1 MFFTFIRLI
10 LSMNNYLM
18 MMYMHQKTFSTIR
31 TMVLIGAIAIW
42 GAFDSRPAYRIFNSE
57 RGKSVDYDKMIREI
71 SEADVVFFGELHNN
85 SMCHWLELQVLKSLA
100 TEKNNAVVLGAE
112 MFEADAQLVL
122 DEYLSGQIKE
132 EHLIKEGKVWSNYKT
147 DYAPLVNFAKD
158 NAMPFVATNIPRR
171 YASIV
176 SRDGLTGLDKV
187 DNQAKQFIAPLPV
200 TIDFELPSYK
210 EMAEMMGGQMPSAH
224 GGKSMVEAQAIKDA
238 TMAHFISKNLMAGR
252 VFYHINGSFH
262 SKNNEGII
270 WYLKKSNPELRIRT
284 IAVVEQ
290 DSLEEVE
297 EDYLNQADF
306 IMVVP
311 SDMTKTY

>member
-1 MFFTFIRLI
+1 MKNYFKKTGKPQMQLSFFKIA
-10 LSMNNYLM
+10 
-18 MMYMHQKTFSTIR
+18 
-31 TMVLIGAIAIW
+31 VLIGAILIW
-42 GAFDSRPAYRIFNSE
+42 GAFDSRPAYRIFNSAK
-57 RGKSVDYDKMIREI
+57 GKSVDYDKMIKEI
-71 SEADVVFFGELHNN
+71 SDADVVFFGELHNN

-100 TEKNNAVVLGAE
+100 AEKNNAVVVGAE

-132 EHLIKEGKVWSNYKT
+132 EHLLKEGKVWPNFKT

-158 NAMPFVATNIPRR
+158 NAMPFIATNIPRR

-176 SRDGLTGLDKV
+176 SRDGLAGLDKI
-187 DNQAKQFIAPLPV
+187 DNKARQFIAPLPV
-200 TIDFELPSYK
+200 QVDLELPSYK
-210 EMAEMMGGQMPSAH
+210 EMAEMMGGHMPAAH
-224 GGKSMVEAQAIKDA
+224 GGQPMVEAQAIKDA
-238 TMAHFISKNLMAGR
+238 TMAYFISKNLVPGK

-262 SKNNEGII
+262 TKDGEGII

-290 DSLEEVE
+290 DSLEEVGE
-297 EDYLNQADF
+297 ENLNQADF
-306 IMVVP
+306 IIIVP